1 VIAISCGSQGGFPVT
16 HLRNMMLEELQ
27 RRNYSPETI
36 RLYLFA
42 VKDFAGYFGQRPDKL
57 GPEHL
62 RQYQLHLLNERK
74 LAVGSV
80 IARTS
85 ALRFFFIKVL
95 RRPQREIDLVY
106 PKRQDR
112 LPVILSEEEVA
123 RLIESAIT
131 SYHRVI
137 LMTLYGTGLRREE
150 LCRLKVTDID
160 SQRMVVHVR
169 QGKGNKDRDVTL
181 SPRLLEVLRD
191 YWKWRKPK
199 TYLFPSLYHKQPEQ
213 PIDSKTVWY
222 AVREAARRAGI
233 QKKVSPHLL
242 RHSWATHLLERG
254 TDLKTIQVLLG
265 HVDLEATTIYLHL
278 SQHHMQGVNNPIEA
292 LPISGLGDKPSLR
305 PRKGE

>member
-1 VIAISCGSQGGFPVT
+1 MT
-16 HLRNMMLEELQ
+16 DLRKRMLEELQ

-42 VKDFAGYFGQRPDKL
+42 VKDFAAYFRKRPDRL

-62 RQYQLHLLNERK
+62 RQYQLYLLNERK

-85 ALRFFFIKVL
+85 ALRFFFIRVL
-95 RRPQREIDLVY
+95 RRPYRDIDLVY
-106 PKRQDR
+106 PKRPER

-123 RLIESAIT
+123 RLIESAST

-150 LCRLKVTDID
+150 LCRLKVTDVD
-160 SQRMVVHVR
+160 SQRMVLHVR
-169 QGKGNKDRDVTL
+169 QGKGHKDRDVTL

-199 TYLFPSLYHKQPEQ
+199 TYLFPSYHSKRREQ
-213 PIDSKTVWY
+213 PICSRT
-222 AVREAARRAGI
+222 
-233 QKKVSPHLL
+233 
-242 RHSWATHLLERG
+242 
-254 TDLKTIQVLLG
+254 
-265 HVDLEATTIYLHL
+265 
-278 SQHHMQGVNNPIEA
+278 
-292 LPISGLGDKPSLR
+292 
-305 PRKGE
+305 

>member
-1 VIAISCGSQGGFPVT
+1 MT
-16 HLRNMMLEELQ
+16 DLRKRMLEELQ
-27 RRNYSPETI
+27 RRNYSSETT
-36 RLYLFA
+36 RAYLFA
-42 VKDFAGYFGQRPDKL
+42 VKDFAGYFGKRPDKL
-57 GPEHL
+57 GQAHL
-62 RQYQLHLLNERK
+62 RQYQLHLLNDRK
-74 LAVGSV
+74 LAAKTIVGR
-80 IARTS
+80 IS
-85 ALRFFFIKVL
+85 ALRFFFVKVL
-95 RRPQREIDLVY
+95 RRPYREIDLVY
-106 PKRQDR
+106 PKRPER

-150 LCRLKVTDID
+150 LCRLKVSDID

-181 SPRLLEVLRD
+181 SPRLLEVLRA

-199 TYLFPSLYHKQPEQ
+199 TYLFPSLYRKRPEQ
-213 PIDSKTVWY
+213 PIDSKTVWH

-233 QKKVSPHLL
+233 KKKVSPHLL

-254 TDLKTIQVLLG
+254 ADLKAIQVLLG

-278 SQHHMQGVNNPIEA
+278 SQRHLQALNNPIDA
-292 LPISGLGDKPSLR
+292 LPISGLGAKPTLR

>member
-1 VIAISCGSQGGFPVT
+1 MTV
-16 HLRNMMLEELQ
+16 LRKRMLEELQ

-181 SPRLLEVLRD
+181 SPRLLEVLRA

-199 TYLFPSLYHKQPEQ
+199 TYLFPSLYRKNPEQ
-213 PIDSKTVWY
+213 PIDSHTVWY

-233 QKKVSPHLL
+233 KKKVSPHLL

-292 LPISGLGDKPSLR
+292 LSISGLGNKPSLR

>member
-1 VIAISCGSQGGFPVT
+1 MTF
-16 HLRNMMLEELQ
+16 LRKRMLEELQ
-27 RRNYSPETI
+27 RRRYSSETV
-36 RLYLFA
+36 RLYLSAVQHFA
-42 VKDFAGYFGQRPDKL
+42 NYFGKRPDQL

-62 RQYQLHLLNERK
+62 RQYQLYLLNERK
-74 LAVGSV
+74 LSVGSV

-85 ALRFFFIKVL
+85 AIRFFFLKVL
-95 RRPQREIDLVY
+95 HRVYREIDLVY
-106 PKRQDR
+106 PKRPER

-123 RLIESAIT
+123 RLIESAST

-150 LCRLKVTDID
+150 LCRLKVADVD
-160 SQRMVVHVR
+160 SERMVIHVR

-181 SPRLLEVLRD
+181 SPRLLEVLRA

-199 TYLFPSLYHKQPEQ
+199 TYLFPSPYRSRREQ

-233 QKKVSPHLL
+233 KKKVYPHLL

-254 TDLKTIQVLLG
+254 TDLKTIQILLG
-265 HVDLEATTIYLHL
+265 HFDLEATTIYLHL
-278 SQHHMQGVNNPIEA
+278 SQHHLQSVNNPIEA

>member
-1 VIAISCGSQGGFPVT
+1 MTA
-16 HLRNMMLEELQ
+16 LRKRMLEELQ
-27 RRNYSPETI
+27 RRNYSSETT
-36 RLYLFA
+36 RAYLFA
-42 VKDFAGYFGQRPDKL
+42 VKDFASYFGRSPDKL
-57 GPEHL
+57 GQEHL
-62 RQYQLHLLNERK
+62 RQYQLHLLNDRK
-74 LAVGSV
+74 LAVETV
-80 IARTS
+80 VVRIS
-85 ALRFFFIKVL
+85 ALRFFFVKVL
-95 RRPQREIDLVY
+95 RRPYREIDLVY
-106 PKRQDR
+106 PKRPER

-137 LMTLYGTGLRREE
+137 LMTLYGTGLRNKE
-150 LCRLKVTDID
+150 LCRLRVLDVD

-181 SPRLLEVLRD
+181 SPRLLEVLRA

-199 TYLFPSLYHKQPEQ
+199 TYLFPSLYRKSPEQ

-233 QKKVSPHLL
+233 KKKVSPHLL

-278 SQHHMQGVNNPIEA
+278 SQRHMQGVNNPMEA
-292 LPISGLGDKPSLR
+292 LPISGLGAKPTLR